1 MEIIEH
7 PVFGDVEVDDEAE
20 FQWSDVV
27 ELGDREIDV
36 ELIVEDTSAGVA
48 HFLDLVSPFIIRL
61 GDFDTLA
68 REVLRGEHG
77 EEFAATVQEYRELLL
92 TTSSEDVAVVW
103 GSAERARDLPVFLD
117 AVALRR
123 VSLTPEVEEA
133 CASFDYAVEEI
144 LAGQRLVVTFD
155 DHRDVS
161 AVSIQS

>member
-1 MEIIEH
+1 MESIEH
-7 PVFGDVEVDDEAE
+7 PVFGDVEVDDESE

-36 ELIVEDTSAGVA
+36 ELFVEDTSAGVG
-48 HFLDLVSPFIIRL
+48 HFLDLVSPFISRL

-77 EEFAATVQEYRELLL
+77 DEFTGTVHEYQQSLLAT
-92 TTSSEDVAVVW
+92 SAEDVAGVW
-103 GSAERARDLPVFLD
+103 GSAERAKELPTFLD

-123 VSLTPEVEEA
+123 VSLTPEAEEA
-133 CASFDYAVEEI
+133 CASFDYTVEEI

-161 AVSIQS
+161 EVSIQS